1 MSDKIKELLAK
12 DSFDI
17 NDLTDI
23 VMILR
28 SENGCPW
35 DKVQTHKSIKLT
47 ALSRGADSF
56 KSLKVMVL
64 LGHSLILRHSM

>member
-35 DKVQTHKSIKLT
+35 DKSMRSWKQLT
-47 ALSRGADSF
+47 VTL
-56 KSLKVMVL
+56 LK
-64 LGHSLILRHSM
+64 